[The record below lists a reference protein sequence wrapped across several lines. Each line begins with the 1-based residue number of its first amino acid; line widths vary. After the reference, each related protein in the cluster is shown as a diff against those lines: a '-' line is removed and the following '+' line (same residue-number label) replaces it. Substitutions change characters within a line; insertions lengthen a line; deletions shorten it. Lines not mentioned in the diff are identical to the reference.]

1 MPEQPPAP
9 TFTRSTGAWPFLPAR
24 SLIFLAARS
33 VIVTIKLELLGLAAA
48 AGALLDRVLDAEAGA
63 RLVLGV
69 VDRGRLD
76 EGHALGI
83 DDHVEAV
90 LGEDLVRR
98 ALVVEGDLIFVA
110 RATRRRDLEAE
121 RLALDRILGLH

>member
-33 VIVTIKLELLGLAAA
+33 VIVTINSELLGLSAA
-48 AGALLDRVLDAEAGA
+48 AGAFLVRVVDAEAGA

-76 EGHALGI
+76 EGHALGV

-90 LGEDLVRR
+90 LGQHLVGR
-98 ALVVEGDLIFVA
+98 ALLV
-110 RATRRRDLEAE
+110 
-121 RLALDRILGLH
+121 